1 MSELPFTF
9 SDFQL
14 TSAGLAVIPLDAV
27 SGLPMLIGEDFYYFP
42 VFIPCGDQYEL
53 FADIVLNKRG
63 KLCLYRAINIGVYV
77 NAQKLLEMNRSCK
90 RYEKA
95 AETDLI
101 DDKIKKIYK
110 NAEQLREIP
119 FRD

>member
-9 SDFQL
+9 SDFRL

-77 NAQKLLEMNRSCK
+77 NAQKLLEIEILSK
-90 RYEKA
+90 QYEKVA
-95 AETDLI
+95 DIDLI
-101 DDKIKKIYK
+101 DDKNKKIYK
-110 NAEQLREIP
+110 NADQLREIP